1 MKKITAVISAIAAA
15 AVIAV
20 SASAANI
27 PLERLSG
34 SISDIRNDELVITAA
49 LNSSRTVKNHLILQ
63 GDEALIVPAGCK
75 LTLKEGCTVF
85 GTLYIEEGGYL
96 AVSGGSLDICG
107 AVVSDGTVSI
117 GCKAALSV
125 AEKGE
130 LFVSASG
137 EFKSKTEHISF
148 DENSSVAC
156 LGKTA
161 VSGCLQDIKDTMN
174 AKPVFAA
181 DVKLNPYTGGMIEY
195 AQLTP
200 EQTLKAVS
208 GGYYLAQ
215 ENPVGGYSE
224 VLTLVFDNG
233 STVKITHR
241 GDKVYNIGSAHISAL
256 LKYFAE
262 DYPNTN
268 SFVQE

>member
-1 MKKITAVISAIAAA
+1 MKKITAVISAIATA

-63 GDEALIVPAGCK
+63 GVEALIVPAGCK

-117 GCKAALSV
+117 GSKAALSV

-161 VSGCLQDIKDTMN
+161 VSG
-174 AKPVFAA
+174 
-181 DVKLNPYTGGMIEY
+181 
-195 AQLTP
+195 
-200 EQTLKAVS
+200 
-208 GGYYLAQ
+208 GYYLAQ

-233 STVKITHR
+233 STVQITHR